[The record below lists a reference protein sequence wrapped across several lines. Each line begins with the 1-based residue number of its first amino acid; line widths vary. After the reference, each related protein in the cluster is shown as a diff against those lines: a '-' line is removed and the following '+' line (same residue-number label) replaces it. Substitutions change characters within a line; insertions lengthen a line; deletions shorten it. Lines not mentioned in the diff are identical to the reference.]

1 VKNDAKIEP
10 VKAGQREL
18 YILFGLTLLLAAVFA
33 VLFGDSMYSARNLRS
48 MAYQIPEFGLLAL
61 GMMLAFLIGG
71 IDLSIVAIA
80 NTAGIMAA
88 LVLTGAWLPGLS
100 GFSDYALIA
109 AAVATGLTAAAA
121 FGLFNGFLIVKLS
134 ASPIIAT
141 LGTMTFYSGIGM
153 ALTGGK
159 GITGLPS
166 SFTAFGVAEIM
177 GIPVIFICFAAAA
190 VAISALLSRT
200 ALGRRMYLYGEN
212 PLAARFSAIDVER
225 IGFWVYGVVGL
236 LAGMSGHIIIS
247 RVNSAK
253 VGYGDAYQ
261 LQALLVCVIGG
272 IHPQGGRGKT
282 LGVVCAVILM
292 QMLSSAF
299 TILRFSPYAKKLI
312 WGSML
317 IVMLGLEYLSEKRN
331 IRRELKQIVG
341 EGGAGK

>member
-1 VKNDAKIEP
+1 
-10 VKAGQREL
+10 
-18 YILFGLTLLLAAVFA
+18 
-33 VLFGDSMYSARNLRS
+33 
-48 MAYQIPEFGLLAL
+48 MAYQIPEFGFLAL

-80 NTAGIMAA
+80 NTSGIMAA
-88 LVLTGAWLPGLS
+88 LVLTGTWMPGLS
-100 GFSDYALIA
+100 GAVLIA
-109 AAVATGLTAAAA
+109 AAVTTGLMAAVC
-121 FGLFNGFLIVKLS
+121 FGLFNGFLITKLS

-166 SFTAFGVAEIM
+166 AFTAFGTAEVL
-177 GIPVIFICFAAAA
+177 GVPVIFICFAAVAA
-190 VAISALLSRT
+190 LVSALLSRT

-212 PLAARFSAIDVER
+212 PLAARFSAIDTER
-225 IGFWVYGVVGL
+225 IGFWVYGVIGL
-236 LAGMSGHIIIS
+236 LAGMSGDIIVS

-282 LGVVCAVILM
+282 LGVVCAVVLM

-299 TILRFSPYAKKLI
+299 TIWRFSPYAKKLI

-317 IVMLGLEYLSEKRN
+317 IVMLGLEYLSEKR
-331 IRRELKQIVG
+331 IVRRELRQKVVH
-341 EGGAGK
+341 

>member
-1 VKNDAKIEP
+1 MSDKPATTAKKN
-10 VKAGQREL
+10 GSL
-18 YILFGLTLLLAAVFA
+18 YILFGLTLVLAAVFA
-33 VLFGDSMYSARNLRS
+33 VVFGDSMYSARNLRS

-71 IDLSIVAIA
+71 IDLSIVAVA
-80 NTAGIMAA
+80 NTSGIIAA
-88 LVLTGAWLPGLS
+88 LVLTGAWIPGLS
-100 GFSDYALIA
+100 GPALIVV
-109 AAVATGLTAAAA
+109 AVATGLAAAVF
-121 FGLFNGFLIVKLS
+121 FGLFNGFLVTKLS

-166 SFTAFGVAEIM
+166 AFTSFGIAEIFGV
-177 GIPVIFICFAAAA
+177 PVIFVCF
-190 VAISALLSRT
+190 VAIAAILSALLSRT

-212 PLAARFSAIDVER
+212 PLAARFSAIDIET
-225 IGFWVYGVVGL
+225 IGFWVYGVIGL

-272 IHPQGGRGKT
+272 IHPQGGRGKA
-282 LGVVCAVILM
+282 LGVVCAVVLM

-299 TILRFSPYAKKLI
+299 TIWQFSPYAKKLI

-317 IVMLGLEYLSEKRN
+317 TVMLGLEYLSEKRN
-331 IRRELKQIVG
+331 VRRELKQKVVR
-341 EGGAGK
+341 

>member
-1 VKNDAKIEP
+1 MSNLASRRDHD
-10 VKAGQREL
+10 L
-18 YILFGLTLLLAAVFA
+18 YILIGLTLVLAAVFA
-33 VLFGDSMYSARNLRS
+33 VVFGESMYSARNLRS
-48 MAYQIPEFGLLAL
+48 MAYQMPEFGLLAL

-71 IDLSIVAIA
+71 IDLSIVAVA
-80 NTAGIMAA
+80 NTSGIMTA
-88 LVLTGAWLPGLS
+88 LVLTGVWLPGLS
-100 GFSDYALIA
+100 GYGVVA
-109 AAVATGLTAAAA
+109 AAVATGLTAAVA
-121 FGLFNGFLIVKLS
+121 FGLFNGFLIAKLS

-166 SFTAFGVAEIM
+166 AFTSFGTAEMLGV
-177 GIPVIFICFAAAA
+177 PVIFVCFVAVAAAL
-190 VAISALLSRT
+190 SAFLSRT

-225 IGFWVYGVVGL
+225 IGFWVYGVIGL
-236 LAGMSGHIIIS
+236 LAGMSGHIVIS

-317 IVMLGLEYLSEKRN
+317 IVMLGLEYLSAKQN
-331 IRRELKQIVG
+331 VRRELRQKIVH
-341 EGGAGK
+341 

>member
-1 VKNDAKIEP
+1 VLNDPKFKPKPYDASKPVSAKP
-10 VKAGQREL
+10 QEL
-18 YILFGLTLLLAAVFA
+18 YILFGLTLFLAAVFA
-33 VLFGDSMYSARNLRS
+33 VVFGDSMYSARNLRS

-80 NTAGIMAA
+80 NTSGIAAA

-100 GFSDYALIA
+100 GSALIA
-109 AAVATGLTAAAA
+109 AAVATGLATAAA

-166 SFTAFGVAEIM
+166 SFTSFGVAEVL
-177 GIPVIFICFAAAA
+177 GVPAIFICFAVAAA
-190 VAISALLSRT
+190 ALSALLSRT
-200 ALGRRMYLYGEN
+200 ALGRRMYLFGEN

-225 IGFWVYGVVGL
+225 IGFWIYGVIGV
-236 LAGMSGHIIIS
+236 LAGISGHIIIS

-272 IHPQGGRGKT
+272 IRPQGGRGKT
-282 LGVVCAVILM
+282 LGLVCAVLLM

-317 IVMLGLEYLSEKRN
+317 IIMLGLEYLSEKRN
-331 IRRELKQIVG
+331 IRRGLR
-341 EGGAGK
+341 

>member
-1 VKNDAKIEP
+1 MSDKNVKKD
-10 VKAGQREL
+10 GSL
-18 YILFGLTLLLAAVFA
+18 YILLGLALALAVVFAAVF
-33 VLFGDSMYSARNLRS
+33 GESMYSARNLRS
-48 MAYQIPEFGLLAL
+48 MAYQMPEFGLLAL

-80 NTAGIMAA
+80 NTSGIMAA
-88 LVLTGAWLPGLS
+88 LVLTGAWMPGLS
-100 GFSDYALIA
+100 GPALIA
-109 AAVATGLTAAAA
+109 AAVATGLTAAVI
-121 FGLFNGFLIVKLS
+121 FGLFNGFLITKLS

-166 SFTAFGVAEIM
+166 AFTSFGTAEVFGV
-177 GIPVIFICFAAAA
+177 PVIFVCFVAVAAAL
-190 VAISALLSRT
+190 SALLSRT

-212 PLAARFSAIDVER
+212 PLAARFSAIDIEK
-225 IGFWVYGVVGL
+225 IGFWVYGVIGL

-272 IHPQGGRGKT
+272 IHPQGGRGKA

-299 TILRFSPYAKKLI
+299 TIWQFSPYAKKLI

-317 IVMLGLEYLSEKRN
+317 IVMLGLEYLSEKRTV
-331 IRRELKQIVG
+331 RRELRQKVVN
-341 EGGAGK
+341 

>member
-1 VKNDAKIEP
+1 MSDKPANVTKKAK
-10 VKAGQREL
+10 KTQKDGSL
-18 YILFGLTLLLAAVFA
+18 YILFGLTFVSAAVFA
-33 VLFGDSMYSARNLRS
+33 VVFGESMYSARNLRS
-48 MAYQIPEFGLLAL
+48 MAYQMPEFGLLAL

-80 NTAGIMAA
+80 NTSGIMAA
-88 LVLTGAWLPGLS
+88 LVLTGAWMLGLS
-100 GFSDYALIA
+100 GSALIA
-109 AAVATGLTAAAA
+109 AAVAAGLTTAVI
-121 FGLFNGFLIVKLS
+121 FGLFNGFLITKLS

-166 SFTAFGVAEIM
+166 GFTSFGTAEIL
-177 GIPVIFICFAAAA
+177 GVPVIFICFVSVAALL
-190 VAISALLSRT
+190 SLLLSRT

-212 PLAARFSAIDVER
+212 PLAARFSAIDIES
-225 IGFWVYGVVGL
+225 IGFWIYGVIGL

-272 IHPQGGRGKT
+272 IHPQGGRGKA
-282 LGVVCAVILM
+282 LGVVCAVVLM

-299 TILRFSPYAKKLI
+299 TIWQFSPYAKKLI

-331 IRRELKQIVG
+331 VRRELRQKVVH
-341 EGGAGK
+341 

>member
-1 VKNDAKIEP
+1 MSDKPAKSAKPVKN
-10 VKAGQREL
+10 VKNVKKDGGL
-18 YILFGLTLLLAAVFA
+18 SILFGLTLILAAVFA
-33 VLFGDSMYSARNLRS
+33 VVFGDSMYSARNLRS

-61 GMMLAFLIGG
+61 GMMLAFIIGG

-80 NTAGIMAA
+80 NTSGIMAA
-88 LVLTGAWLPGLS
+88 LVLTGVWMPGLS
-100 GFSDYALIA
+100 GPALIA
-109 AAVATGLTAAAA
+109 AAVATGLTAAVF
-121 FGLFNGFLIVKLS
+121 FGLFNGFLIAKLS

-159 GITGLPS
+159 GVTGLPS
-166 SFTAFGVAEIM
+166 AFTFFGTAEIFGV
-177 GIPVIFICFAAAA
+177 PFIFICFVTVAA
-190 VAISALLSRT
+190 VLALLSHT
-200 ALGRRMYLYGEN
+200 ALGRRVYLYGEN
-212 PLAARFSAIDVER
+212 PLAARFSAIDIET
-225 IGFWVYGVVGL
+225 IGLGIYGVVGL

-272 IHPQGGRGKT
+272 IHPQGGKGKA

-299 TILRFSPYAKKLI
+299 TIWQFSPYAKKLI

-317 IVMLGLEYLSEKRN
+317 TVMLGLEYLSEKRN
-331 IRRELKQIVG
+331 AHRELKQKVVH
-341 EGGAGK
+341 